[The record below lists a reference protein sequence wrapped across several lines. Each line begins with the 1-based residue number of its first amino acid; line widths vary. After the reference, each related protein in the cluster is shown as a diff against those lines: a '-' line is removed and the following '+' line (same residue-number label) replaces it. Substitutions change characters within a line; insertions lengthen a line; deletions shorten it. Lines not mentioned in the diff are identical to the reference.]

1 MDNDDRRHCWECRRR
16 CLVCDSTKPSCKRC
30 STSGTTCPGYSRV
43 KPARIRWVEPGR
55 VTSRARRRPKKSC
68 HDAAHEEKKYVIST
82 RNSSTSFPISNA
94 GIPSFSLS
102 VDPAIVPAFQVAE
115 YFNSCIYQD
124 LKPELELG
132 HNPHIYELTA
142 RMVQEASSAPQFL
155 QHGMYCIVLS
165 HRLNRTRESL
175 PGKALNEKFY
185 LHRGLAIRSLSNH
198 LNARY
203 DGIDEVIMAGI
214 LMLLLTDIHHGALYS
229 WQCHLEVVQ
238 KIIGRRGGFN
248 ALAEFHRAE
257 PLVLPIWFLT
267 VMGHTTCPASNLAAN
282 GSDLDAVDFMLERNS
297 IASFP
302 VGMCPPPLFAEVVR
316 INRLRSRAAMA
327 SGTEKMAAVLDAYE
341 TLDRIQA
348 FSPVNWVESRSL
360 TSRHDWVR
368 VSKAY
373 QASVALY
380 CILALQSTSLLPETP
395 VMRSQCAAYEAHL
408 QSLLVECLASP
419 RTKRF
424 MIWPLVV
431 LGVEAVH
438 DDGGAAARAFVAER
452 LPELSRDLG
461 THVPLTA
468 KSVLEVFWASGRKRW
483 DDCFDRQY
491 IFTTQIAPDT
501 SRLFPLYRRAATC

>member
-115 YFNSCIYQD
+115 YCKQLFTTYELPPFSLTCQSAVNSCIYQD

-214 LMLLLTDIHHGALYS
+214 LMLLLTDVS
-229 WQCHLEVVQ
+229 WLCRLICRTILPVL
-238 KIIGRRGGFN
+238 II
-248 ALAEFHRAE
+248 A
-257 PLVLPIWFLT
+257 
-267 VMGHTTCPASNLAAN
+267 
-282 GSDLDAVDFMLERNS
+282 
-297 IASFP
+297 
-302 VGMCPPPLFAEVVR
+302 
-316 INRLRSRAAMA
+316 
-327 SGTEKMAAVLDAYE
+327 
-341 TLDRIQA
+341 
-348 FSPVNWVESRSL
+348 
-360 TSRHDWVR
+360 
-368 VSKAY
+368 
-373 QASVALY
+373 
-380 CILALQSTSLLPETP
+380 
-395 VMRSQCAAYEAHL
+395 
-408 QSLLVECLASP
+408 
-419 RTKRF
+419 
-424 MIWPLVV
+424 
-431 LGVEAVH
+431 
-438 DDGGAAARAFVAER
+438 
-452 LPELSRDLG
+452 
-461 THVPLTA
+461 
-468 KSVLEVFWASGRKRW
+468 
-483 DDCFDRQY
+483 
-491 IFTTQIAPDT
+491 
-501 SRLFPLYRRAATC
+501 